1 MSTPP
6 LLHVISAALDVSEDA
21 INEDSNMEN
30 TPGWDSLKQ
39 LIVVSEIERVY
50 RVKFSFQQMTDE
62 SNSVSSIRQ
71 LLATVGVTAD

>member
-1 MSTPP
+1 MSTPS
-6 LLHVISAALDVSEDA
+6 LLHVISAALDVSEEA